1 MLVILPNEGAQSL
14 RMNFHEIAS
23 FGYPIVVGLLLDSH
37 KSLSLFPTTQVLARD
52 EYEVS
57 DITTQFIFG
66 PILKNNQCKIG
77 SLR

>member
-1 MLVILPNEGAQSL
+1 MLP
-14 RMNFHEIAS
+14 S
-23 FGYPIVVGLLLDSH
+23 FGYHLVVGLLLDSH
-37 KSLSLFPTTQVLARD
+37 KGYALFPTTQVLARD

-66 PILKNNQCKIG
+66 SILKYRQCKID